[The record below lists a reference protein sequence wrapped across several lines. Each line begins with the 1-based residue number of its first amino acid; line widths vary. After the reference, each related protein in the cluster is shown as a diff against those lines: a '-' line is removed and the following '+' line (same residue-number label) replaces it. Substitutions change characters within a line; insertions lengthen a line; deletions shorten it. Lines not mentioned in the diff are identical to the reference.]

1 MRVFFFVISKRVDDF
16 RLSINNNITMKKSF
30 DYSIIYLKFKIILD
44 EKLTYLD
51 GFNKFVSKLIN
62 SS

>member
-16 RLSINNNITMKKSF
+16 RLSIKNNITMKKSF

>member
-1 MRVFFFVISKRVDDF
+1 M
-16 RLSINNNITMKKSF
+16 TMKKSF

-44 EKLTYLD
+44 ENLTYLD